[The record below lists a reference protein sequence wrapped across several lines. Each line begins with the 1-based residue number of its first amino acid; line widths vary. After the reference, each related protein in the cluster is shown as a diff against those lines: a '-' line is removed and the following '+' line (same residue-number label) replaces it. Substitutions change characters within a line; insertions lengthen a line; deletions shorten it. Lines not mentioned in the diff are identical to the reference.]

1 MNHLRLWSVLVGVG
15 AVLATS
21 VIAQLAE
28 QGGPDLRTTNTVV
41 KVMVPTNSLG
51 ELDRY
56 DTDRDHVVSAEEF
69 DDAEDLMVSSLQS
82 ELLAYYH
89 ASPDGTITAAQ
100 ARAVHAE
107 LAYYYVTNHFA
118 SLHRSSTNSIHSP
131 EQEGTK
137 ASKPTPFF
145 MVSQNTRFDGISA
158 NEIAAAA
165 SSLADRLQFEFLEKY
180 DDDEDGVVTMEE
192 SLEVHTAMAED
203 YFTELL
209 LRFDLNRDGQVT
221 PSEVAA
227 ALQGSHRSSKLTD

>member
-1 MNHLRLWSVLVGVG
+1 MNHLRLWSVIVGVS
-15 AVLATS
+15 ALLATS
-21 VIAQLAE
+21 AIAQVAD
-28 QGGPDLRTTNTVV
+28 QGGPDLRTTKTVV
-41 KVMVPTNSLG
+41 KVKVPTNSLG
-51 ELDRY
+51 ELDKY
-56 DTDRDHVVSAEEF
+56 DTDHDHVVSAEEF
-69 DDAEDLMVSSLQS
+69 EDAEDLMVSSLQL

-89 ASPDGTITAAQ
+89 VSPDGTITAAQ

-118 SLHRSSTNSIHSP
+118 SLHRSSTNSTHGEEKENLKS
-131 EQEGTK
+131 
-137 ASKPTPFF
+137 SKPTPFF

-165 SSLADRLQFEFLEKY
+165 SSLAERLQFEFLEKY

-192 SLEVHTAMAED
+192 SVEVHTAMAED

-209 LRFDLNRDGQVT
+209 LRFDLNKDGQVT

-227 ALQGSHRSSKLTD
+227 ALQGSRRSSKITD